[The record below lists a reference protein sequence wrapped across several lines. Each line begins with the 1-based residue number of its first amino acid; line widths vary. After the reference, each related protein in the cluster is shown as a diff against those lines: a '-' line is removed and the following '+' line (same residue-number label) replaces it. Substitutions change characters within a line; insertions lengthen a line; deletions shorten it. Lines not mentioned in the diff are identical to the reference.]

1 MATTTMISF
10 EEAFDIALGAARLLE
25 TERVELAQSRNRIL
39 AQEVRADIAMPPFDK
54 AIVDG
59 YACRRADLG
68 AELQVVETIAA
79 GYAPEKSIGPG
90 ECAKIMTG
98 AMLPEGVDCVF
109 MVEHSEETESGAVR
123 FIKEETSD
131 NILPFAKH
139 MAEGDIIMSPGHRI
153 LASDIA
159 VLATVGCV
167 RPEVYQRPRVA
178 VIATGDEL
186 VEPEI
191 QPSPVQIRSSNG
203 IQMCAQ
209 VEAMGCIATYIGIAK
224 DTDESLDA
232 CLSSA
237 MQGHEVVL
245 FSGGV
250 SMGEFDLVPGIL
262 EKNGIKIQ
270 FDRVAIQPGKPTTFA
285 YSDDLFCFGLPGN
298 PVSTYVILEILVKPF
313 LFAMMGHEYRPPQIR
328 MRLASTMKRKSGAR
342 KAWVPVVTTDDGRIE
357 KVDYHGS
364 AHINALCFAEGIIA
378 FPEGA
383 TELKEGSEI
392 DVRLIQT

>member
-1 MATTTMISF
+1 MISF
-10 EEAFDIALGAARLLE
+10 EEAFDITLNAVRRLD
-25 TERVELAQSRNRIL
+25 TEHVELKQARNRVL
-39 AQEVRADIAMPPFDK
+39 AEELRADIAMPPYDN

-68 AELQVVETIAA
+68 AELQVIETIPA
-79 GYAPEKSIGPG
+79 GYAPGKAIASG

-98 AMLPEGVDCVF
+98 AMLPEGADCVF
-109 MVEHSEETESGAVR
+109 MVEHSEPTDGGGVR
-123 FIKEETSD
+123 FTREDTAD

-139 MAEGDIIMSPGHRI
+139 IAEGDVILSPGHRI

-159 VLATVGCV
+159 VLASMGCV
-167 RPEVYQRPRVA
+167 RPKVYKQPRVA

-203 IQMCAQ
+203 AQMCAQ

-224 DTDESLDA
+224 DTEESLDA
-232 CLSSA
+232 CLKSA
-237 MQGHEVVL
+237 MEDHEVVL

-250 SMGEFDLVPGIL
+250 SMGEFDLVPGTL

-270 FDRVAIQPGKPTTFA
+270 YDRVAIQPGKPTTFA
-285 YSDDLFCFGLPGN
+285 YSNDLFCFGLPGN
-298 PVSTYVILEILVKPF
+298 PVSTFVILEILVKPF
-313 LFAMMGHEYRPPQIR
+313 LFAMMGHTYRPPQIR
-328 MRLASTMKRKSGAR
+328 MRLASTMTRKSGAR
-342 KAWVPVVTTDDGRIE
+342 KAWVPIVTTDDGQIE
-357 KVDYHGS
+357 RVDYHGS
-364 AHINALCFAEGIIA
+364 AHINALCHAEGLIA

-383 TELKEGSEI
+383 TELAEGAEVA
-392 DVRLIQT
+392 VRLIRT